1 MGERASAAREAMGDR
16 ASAAKEAVGERAT
29 AAKEAT
35 ADAIAAVKPKLR
47 GVSHEWAFFLSL
59 GFGVALILFAK
70 TPKADPRGRHL
81 RGQPLGPVR
90 DQRPLSPGQL
100 DPAAG
105 AAWRC
110 AASITR

>member
-1 MGERASAAREAMGDR
+1 MGELRRGAERMGERASAAREAM
-16 ASAAKEAVGERAT
+16 GERAT

-59 GFGVALILFAK
+59 GFGVALIVLAED
-70 TPKADPRGRHL
+70 AEGDPGGGDL

-90 DQRPLSPGQL
+90 HQRPLPPGQL
-100 DPAAG
+100 DAA
-105 AAWRC
+105 AAC
-110 AASITR
+110 ASGCAGWITR